1 MATQFGENDP
11 FAIEQQRAQQ
21 SIKAAQ
27 EQQRYNA
34 PKAPGMVGRVY
45 VGTHPMQHL
54 AELLR
59 VYKGGQK
66 EKEATSEYEAIE
78 GKRNKAMTDT
88 TNAYVNALRGA
99 PEKRTE
105 VPAELF
111 VADDAGSGEMTM
123 GTNTQVTPA
132 VAPDPMGANQ
142 ALLNSPFP
150 QFRQMAMQNI
160 GRLQETQAT
169 QQQRLEQEERE
180 KQMPKVARVVETI
193 DPKTGRPVQ
202 QQLDVYGNP
211 VGEPISVYVPPRVT
225 SSSTGTAPQ
234 KPLPASVLKIQDD
247 VIQKLGIS
255 GSINA
260 DLKGIEDQITS
271 GKLSFGPVSNLVG
284 AGLNAA
290 GISTEQSR
298 NFASFKSTLERLRNE
313 SLRLNAGVQTD
324 GDAQRAWNELF
335 SSINDTELVK
345 QRLQE
350 IQRINA
356 RGAELQNTRLNS
368 ARREYGFDPY
378 DATPLQN
385 QPSAIAPSTGVPQGR
400 PGPTPQNLPQ
410 TRPNI
415 NSILDKYK

>member
-1 MATQFGENDP
+1 MKQYQDP
-11 FAIEQQRAQQ
+11 FEMQESEAEDSLQRARQMRQ
-21 SIKAAQ
+21 YRTPQAA
-27 EQQRYNA
+27 
-34 PKAPGMVGRVY
+34 GMVGNVY
-45 VGTHPMQHL
+45 VGTHPLQHM

-59 VYKGGQK
+59 GYQGGK
-66 EKEATSEYEAIE
+66 AEKEAISALSGIAE
-78 GKRNKAMTDT
+78 KRNKAMTDT
-88 TNAYVNALRGA
+88 TNAYVNALRGT

-111 VADDAGSGEMTM
+111 VADDAGGGEMTM

-150 QFRQMAMQNI
+150 QFQQMAMQNI
-160 GRLQETQAT
+160 GRLQETQAA

-180 KQMPKVARVVETI
+180 KQTPKVARVVETV

-202 QQLDVYGNP
+202 QQVDVYGNP
-211 VGEPISVYVPPRVT
+211 VGAPIPVYVPPRVT

-247 VIQKLGIS
+247 AIQKIGIS

-271 GKLSFGPVSNLVG
+271 GKLSFGPVSNIVG
-284 AGLNAA
+284 AGLNMA

-313 SLRLNAGVQTD
+313 SLRLNTGVQTD

-335 SSINDTELVK
+335 QNINDTELVK

-368 ARREYGFDPY
+368 ARREYGFEPY
-378 DATPLQN
+378 DSTPLQN
-385 QPSAIAPSTGVPQGR
+385 QPSSIAPSTSVPQGR